1 MPTTETHLFT
11 LEQWQALNEE
21 QKAAVEAVAI
31 QLSDYGLT
39 EQGEMTDELISTTL
53 NLLRPCTGCVP
64 DNEIALREII
74 TEKFSAVFDPCIQLA
89 EQELNRRGVRQFEH
103 YSFCLIVQPSIRDAT
118 HIVIMDYQRPVCY
131 LHEWIK
137 GCHFHFS
144 SLAALADKVLSLR
157 DQLVEKVS
165 ASHQPPS
172 IFVVVEE
179 GYVKE
184 VVGLPEGSQVTV
196 LDYDMGEEDEPR
208 HIEPSP
214 LDGELCC
221 ITKF

>member
-1 MPTTETHLFT
+1 
-11 LEQWQALNEE
+11 
-21 QKAAVEAVAI
+21 
-31 QLSDYGLT
+31 
-39 EQGEMTDELISTTL
+39 
-53 NLLRPCTGCVP
+53 VP
-64 DNEIALREII
+64 DNEIALREIF
-74 TEKFSAVFDPCIQLA
+74 TEKFSAVFDPAVQLA

-131 LHEWIK
+131 LHEWTK
-137 GCHFHFS
+137 GCHFNFG
-144 SLAALADKVLSLR
+144 SLAELADKVLTLR
-157 DQLVEKVS
+157 NQLVEKVV
-165 ASHQPPS
+165 ASLQPPS

-184 VVGLPEGSQVTV
+184 VVGLPDGSQVTV
-196 LDYDMGEEDEPR
+196 LDYDVEGDDAR
-208 HIEPSP
+208 QIEPSP